1 MTTGQDTE
9 LRTWMEAWQ
18 AEGETP
24 VDLRE
29 RILRRVR
36 RQSFYQK
43 AWAVGEAAIVL
54 MMTAFLVWVGVNT
67 TQTADI
73 VVVVAFLILQAWA
86 LVYGYRSR
94 RGLWRP
100 RDESAAAFLDL
111 SLRRCEQRLKLTR
124 AGYVILA
131 VEVAVFVPWLWLRT
145 QPDAARAASLLGTRA
160 GAYGFLALFVAA
172 ALAALIY
179 AGHRTRRDLAALQD
193 LERSLTPI
201 NGER

>member
-9 LRTWMEAWQ
+9 LRTWIETWQ

-29 RILRRVR
+29 RMLRRVR

-43 AWAVGEAAIVL
+43 ASAIGEAAIVL
-54 MMTAFLVWVGVNT
+54 LMTAFLAWVGINST
-67 TQTADI
+67 RTADI

-86 LVYGYRSR
+86 VIYGYRAR

-111 SLRRCEQRLKLTR
+111 SLRRCEQRLKLMR
-124 AGYVILA
+124 AGYLILA
-131 VEVAVFVPWLWLRT
+131 VEVAVFVPWLWIRT

-160 GAYGFLALFVAA
+160 GAYAFLAVFVAA
-172 ALAALIY
+172 ALAAIIY
-179 AGHRTRRDLAALQD
+179 AGHRTRRDLDALKD
-193 LERSLTPI
+193 LERSLTAI